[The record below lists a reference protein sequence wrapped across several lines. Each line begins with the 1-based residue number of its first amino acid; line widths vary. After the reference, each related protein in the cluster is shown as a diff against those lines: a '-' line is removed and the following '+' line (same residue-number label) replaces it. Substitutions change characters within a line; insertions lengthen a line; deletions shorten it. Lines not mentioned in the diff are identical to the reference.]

1 MCVSG
6 LLDSE
11 LVEGRDHDG
20 FLNLASLEPKGFA
33 SFLFFFFLLK
43 SKTFLLSK
51 SLQYR
56 QENKT
61 FMKENL
67 SEDCFLRTLYG
78 ISVVL
83 GTEGLEVNGTLMASL
98 VGEAEDEK
106 YL

>member
-1 MCVSG
+1 MA
-6 LLDSE
+6 
-11 LVEGRDHDG
+11 GRDHDG

-33 SFLFFFFLLK
+33 SFFFFFLPK

-61 FMKENL
+61 SMKENL
-67 SEDCFLRTLYG
+67 SEDCFLRTFYG

-83 GTEGLEVNGTLMASL
+83 GTEGLEVNGTVMASL

-106 YL
+106 YS

>member
-11 LVEGRDHDG
+11 LAEGRDHDC

-33 SFLFFFFLLK
+33 SFFFFLLK
-43 SKTFLLSK
+43 SKTSQLSK
-51 SLQYR
+51 SLQDR

-61 FMKENL
+61 SMKENL
-67 SEDCFLRTLYG
+67 SADCFLTTLYG

-106 YL
+106 YS

>member
-11 LVEGRDHDG
+11 LAESRDHDC

-33 SFLFFFFLLK
+33 SSFFLLK
-43 SKTFLLSK
+43 SKTSLLSK
-51 SLQYR
+51 SLQDR

-61 FMKENL
+61 SMKENV
-67 SEDCFLRTLYG
+67 SADCCLTTLYG

-98 VGEAEDEK
+98 VGGGRR
-106 YL
+106 